1 MYRALAPYT
10 AHVQYSYCPTY
21 TDQKRLFYFRF
32 GPPSTSLSIPSPS
45 CVATCHAPR
54 PGTHVPVGGGGLR
67 HAHRRMCLPPP
78 VNPFPYSTQ
87 LTTPILLAVAA
98 TSTCNCSCN
107 FLEFTVHPRI
117 DPPAGEL
124 GRVWVGLA
132 AAYMH
137 VPTSINKYYVY
148 YRLFP
153 LQSSATFRSFRFVC
167 MRLMHRLFT
176 F

>member
-1 MYRALAPYT
+1 MYSTPTVLHIRIRRGFSTFALVHRPPPYLSLVPPAWQRAM
-10 AHVQYSYCPTY
+10 
-21 TDQKRLFYFRF
+21 
-32 GPPSTSLSIPSPS
+32 PPG
-45 CVATCHAPR
+45 

-107 FLEFTVHPRI
+107 FLAFTVHPRI

-148 YRLFP
+148 YRLFQ